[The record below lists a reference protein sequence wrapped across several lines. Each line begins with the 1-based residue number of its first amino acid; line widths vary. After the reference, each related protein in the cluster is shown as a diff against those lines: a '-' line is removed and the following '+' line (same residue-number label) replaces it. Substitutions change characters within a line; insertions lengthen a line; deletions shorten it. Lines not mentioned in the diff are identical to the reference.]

1 LGWTIGGQ
9 VGENYYAQENSTQSH
24 PSLSPPPPHQRLHSR
39 PLGAFQLKI
48 GRQRLLESNM
58 KIFLSGFFGSVKINQ
73 NSTAYYYYYYSTPI
87 LMKLKGTVEIAKI
100 FEV

>member
-1 LGWTIGGQ
+1 
-9 VGENYYAQENSTQSH
+9 
-24 PSLSPPPPHQRLHSR
+24 
-39 PLGAFQLKI
+39 
-48 GRQRLLESNM
+48 M